1 MSPTVTPPVEKQR
14 RCLHPPLASGGWA
27 GRCGLH
33 GFLRIEPECSK
44 CPECNQSELTWAS
57 KPDCGI
63 ATTQKALT
71 QDTAKTWHRTKDGTE
86 LAGCRPSPS
95 GDRQPEQ
102 EGPEE
107 GNGSPR
113 ETLTTKLQT
122 GLFAN

>member
-1 MSPTVTPPVEKQR
+1 MP
-14 RCLHPPLASGGWA
+14 ASATSKRGLGREAQAPKHFKDWA
-27 GRCGLH
+27 
-33 GFLRIEPECSK
+33 E

-113 ETLTTKLQT
+113 EILFTKLQT